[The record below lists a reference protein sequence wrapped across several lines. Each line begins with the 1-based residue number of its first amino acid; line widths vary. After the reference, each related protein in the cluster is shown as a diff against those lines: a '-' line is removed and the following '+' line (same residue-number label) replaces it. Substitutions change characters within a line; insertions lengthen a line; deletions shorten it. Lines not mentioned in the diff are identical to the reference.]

1 MTQPIRR
8 PPGRKA
14 QLLRVGQSRSWLVP
28 KRGRGTATHAPPVL
42 GGAIV
47 PVRVVA
53 DCGRLND
60 AAAAAPPV
68 EFMSSE
74 SQDPDLRSQPT
85 LRPPAPPDEAPSSA
99 VASAT
104 ASAERIRILL
114 VDDSRFSLS
123 QVRKALG
130 DEYDIDEATGG
141 AEALARM
148 EEKPYDVVITDL
160 LMPHISGLAFLGHA
174 RARHPATKVIVS
186 SADIQDTTAKKAR
199 SLGAAA
205 FVPKPVDSQ
214 ELLQVLRLVVA
225 RKDSPNSLPFS
236 PRYADAFKEI
246 FNIGMGRAANALS
259 KLVYEKIKLS
269 VPRLEVLPRA
279 ALEDTI
285 SENFSE
291 DLALVRQD
299 FVGSASGIA
308 FLLMSK
314 ESGLRLVNTL
324 VSDAEGGA
332 VEVSETDRDLLVEVG
347 NILINAL
354 VGSMGNTLGIAFEL
368 AQASCNIG
376 SVGEIVGQFD
386 DDVGDYVLLVETLFL
401 MPGRHIGG
409 NLFIMMTSE
418 QLGNLLSGID
428 RIL

>member
-1 MTQPIRR
+1 
-8 PPGRKA
+8 
-14 QLLRVGQSRSWLVP
+14 
-28 KRGRGTATHAPPVL
+28 
-42 GGAIV
+42 
-47 PVRVVA
+47 
-53 DCGRLND
+53 
-60 AAAAAPPV
+60 
-68 EFMSSE
+68 MSD
-74 SQDPDLRSQPT
+74 SQRPDLRSQPT
-85 LRPPAPPDEAPSSA
+85 LRPPPPGAESASDVAPREPDAP
-99 VASAT
+99 
-104 ASAERIRILL
+104 RIKVLL

-130 DEYDIDEATGG
+130 DEFDIEEALGG

-205 FVPKPVDSQ
+205 FVPKPVDAQ
-214 ELLQVLRLVVA
+214 ELRQVMRLVLA

-259 KLVYEKIKLS
+259 RLVYEKIKLS

-285 SENFSE
+285 AENFAE

-299 FVGSASGIA
+299 FAGSASGIA

-324 VSDAEGGA
+324 VSDSESGNA
-332 VEVSETDRDLLVEVG
+332 EVSDADRDLLVEVG

-354 VGSMGNTLGIAFEL
+354 VGSMGNTLGISFEL
-368 AQASCNIG
+368 AQASCDIG
-376 SVGEIVGQFD
+376 SVGDIVGQFD
-386 DDVGDYVLLVETLFL
+386 DEVGDYVLLVETLFL

-418 QLGNLLSGID
+418 ELGNLLSGID